1 MGYDPR
7 QDPAVN
13 HRRTA
18 PKVPGFNAQP
28 LQPSIGTDGWNTSQ
42 DSARGQSAFAGSKHC
57 KRFGVRPTH
66 GKIEAGDC
74 GPAERREMA
83 IDYARKIAK
92 GSSETALV
100 EMAASD
106 DTHNRAMARSLA
118 LTLGGGHDRRKV
130 ELAGVI
136 AEILG

>member
-42 DSARGQSAFAGSKHC
+42 DSARGQSAFAGSQHC

-83 IDYARKIAK
+83 IEYAKRIAK
-92 GSSETALV
+92 GRNELALI
-100 EMAASD
+100 EMATG

-118 LTLGGGHDRRKV
+118 QHLGSGHDRRKV

-136 AEILG
+136 GEILG